1 MAAGHDEQDLR
12 MTQAVAVRRDGDT
25 FQARLFWLK
34 AARLLDPESPI
45 VRVGF
50 ESGPKG
56 YDDIWTTYDPR
67 RGLNDQEGRP
77 LFREHFQC
85 KWHVSPGS
93 YGHAELVDP
102 EFINA
107 NARSL
112 LERALAAQRSH
123 APAGE
128 GARFRLVTNWQIDRK
143 DALRGLVHQRSH
155 TLRLDRLFAAGSDRT
170 AMGRLRKLW
179 RDHLGIT
186 EQELRPLARTLAFSE
201 SPESL
206 EQLRESLDPL
216 LRIAGLRRTP
226 LHESASV
233 YDDVVFQWMG
243 QERVEF
249 DRATFRSVCEREGL
263 IADVGEPASK
273 VYGVKS
279 FEHATDRL
287 EDRCTAVL
295 DLIANFDDRQIRP
308 DSDWERVLYP
318 ALKGFLLDAAKD
330 RSRLRLV
337 LDAHLTLSFAAGS
350 VLNIKSGRIIELEQ
364 RTIGKKI
371 WAADDAEPDPNLTSW
386 IFEVDEMNS
395 DGSDI
400 AVAVS
405 LTHDTK
411 SAVKDFVS
419 RELPHVQTLLVARPN
434 TGPGARSVSCG
445 RHAFDLAEALTAK
458 IRSVRDEGRSRGP
471 LHLFAAGPGAFA
483 FFLGQRQIAIGPL
496 TLYEFDF
503 EGTYSGSYEPSL
515 SLPVRESSSE
525 AELKT

>member
-1 MAAGHDEQDLR
+1 

-56 YDDIWTTYDPR
+56 YDDIWTEYDPR
-67 RGLNDQEGRP
+67 RGLSDQEGRP
-77 LFREHFQC
+77 MYREHIQC

-93 YGHAELVDP
+93 YGHADLIDP
-102 EFINA
+102 QFINA

-112 LERALAAQRSH
+112 LERARAAQRSH

-128 GARFRLVTNWQIDRK
+128 GARFRLVSNWQIDRE

-155 TLRLDRLFAAGSDRT
+155 TLRLDRLFASGGDRS
-170 AMGRLRKLW
+170 AMGRLRTLW
-179 RDHLGIT
+179 CDHLGVT
-186 EQELRPLARTLAFSE
+186 QDELRLLARTLAFSE

-206 EQLRESLDPL
+206 DQLRESLDPL
-216 LRIAGLRRTP
+216 LRIAGLRRVP

-243 QERVEF
+243 QGRIEF
-249 DRATFRSVCEREGL
+249 DHATFRSACEREGL
-263 IADVGEPASK
+263 VADKSEPAPK

-295 DLIANFDDRQIRP
+295 DLIADFDDRQIRP
-308 DSDWERVLYP
+308 DSDWQRVLYP
-318 ALKGFLLDAAKD
+318 ALKRFLMNAAKD
-330 RSRLRLV
+330 ESRLRLV
-337 LDAHLTLSFAAGS
+337 LDSHLSLSFAAGS
-350 VLNIKSGRIIELEQ
+350 VLNIKSGKSIELEQ
-364 RTIGKKI
+364 RTIGKKV
-371 WAADDAEPDPNLTSW
+371 WSADDADADTGWASW
-386 IFEVDEMNS
+386 VFEADEMNS
-395 DGSDI
+395 GGSDI

-405 LTHDTK
+405 LTHDTRA
-411 SAVKDFVS
+411 AVKEYVA
-419 RELPHVQTLLVARPN
+419 RALLNVCTLLVARPS
-434 TGPGARSVSCG
+434 TEPGARSVACG
-445 RHAFDLAEALTAK
+445 RHAFNLAEALTAR
-458 IRSVRDEGRSRGP
+458 IRSVRDEAQSRTH

-483 FFLGQRQIAIGPL
+483 FFLGQRQVAMGPVV
-496 TLYEFDF
+496 LYEFDF
-503 EGTYSGSYEPSL
+503 DGRRDGSYEPSL
-515 SLPVRESSSE
+515 SLPVREFKSHG
-525 AELKT
+525 T